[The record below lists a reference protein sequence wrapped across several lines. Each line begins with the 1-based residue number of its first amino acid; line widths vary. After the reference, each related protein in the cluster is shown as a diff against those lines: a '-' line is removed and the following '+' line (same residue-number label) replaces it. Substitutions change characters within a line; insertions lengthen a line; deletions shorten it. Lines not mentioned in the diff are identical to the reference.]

1 MNEPVTF
8 GDIVAKLEKKSD
20 ITPEL
25 IADSIKKMVEEA
37 NEPEMIE
44 RRNLQL
50 KRLKQ
55 GLDQYFAYIFP
66 VNPSEP
72 VIAVPIQEE
81 DPDWNSCMYHMDD

>member
-8 GDIVAKLEKKSD
+8 GDIVTKLEKKSD

-25 IADSIKKMVEEA
+25 IADSIKEMIEEA
-37 NEPEMIE
+37 NGPEMIE

-55 GLDQYFAYIFP
+55 GLDQWFAYIFP
-66 VNPSEP
+66 VDPSES
-72 VIAVPIQEE
+72 VIAVPMQEAGNE
-81 DPDWNSCMYHMDD
+81 GFIDFG

>member
-1 MNEPVTF
+1 MKQQMTF

-25 IADSIKKMVEEA
+25 IADSIKEMIGET
-37 NEPEMIE
+37 NGPEMIE

-55 GLDQYFAYIFP
+55 GLNQWFAYIFP
-66 VNPSEP
+66 IEMG
-72 VIAVPIQEE
+72 
-81 DPDWNSCMYHMDD
+81 D

>member
-1 MNEPVTF
+1 MNEPVTS

-25 IADSIKKMVEEA
+25 VKNSIRKMVEET
-37 NEPEMIE
+37 NGPEMIE

-55 GLDQYFAYIFP
+55 ELGQWFAYIFSVDP
-66 VNPSEP
+66 NEP
-72 VIAVPIQEE
+72 VIAVLIQEE
-81 DPDWNSCMYHMDD
+81 K

>member
-1 MNEPVTF
+1 MKQQITF

-25 IADSIKKMVEEA
+25 IADSIKEMIEET
-37 NEPEMIE
+37 NGPEMIE

-55 GLDQYFAYIFP
+55 GLDQWFAYIFP
-66 VNPSEP
+66 VDPSEP

-81 DPDWNSCMYHMDD
+81 GNEGFIDFG

>member
-1 MNEPVTF
+1 METKMTF

-25 IADSIKKMVEEA
+25 IADSIRGMIGEPTG
-37 NEPEMIE
+37 PEMIE
-44 RRNLQL
+44 KRNLQL

-55 GLDQYFAYIFP
+55 GLDQWFAYIFP
-66 VNPSEP
+66 VDPSEP

-81 DPDWNSCMYHMDD
+81 ENEGFIDFG

>member
-8 GDIVAKLEKKSD
+8 GDFVAKLEKKSD

-25 IADSIKKMVEEA
+25 IADSIRKMVEET
-37 NEPEMIE
+37 NGPEMIE

-55 GLDQYFAYIFP
+55 GLDQWFAYIFP
-66 VNPSEP
+66 VDPSEP

-81 DPDWNSCMYHMDD
+81 GNEGFINFG

>member
-25 IADSIKKMVEEA
+25 IANSIREMIGESTG
-37 NEPEMIE
+37 PEMIE

-55 GLDQYFAYIFP
+55 EWFAYIFH
-66 VNPSEP
+66 VDPSEP

-81 DPDWNSCMYHMDD
+81 ENEGFIDFR